1 MLVDGPGQSA
11 DHAADGGADQR
22 AGDTQLRR
30 GDGSGHRRQAAGGY
44 LNGVELDSLLVGL
57 LGHQMISRCSDS
69 NVDYPRDKF
78 LGRGFVP
85 NSAKG

>member
-44 LNGVELDSLLVGL
+44 LNGVELDSLLVEL

-69 NVDYPRDKF
+69 SVITPGTSF
-78 LGRGFVP
+78 
-85 NSAKG
+85 